1 MSARTLVLDR
11 GTGHEEVVSCVDP
24 ETGLRAIIA
33 IYSTALG
40 PALGGTR
47 FYPYPDE
54 DAALAD
60 VLELAR
66 AMAYKSALAGLALGG
81 GKAVIIGDPARD
93 KTAPLLRA
101 YGAFINGL
109 GGRYITACDVGTE
122 SADMDVVASVCPFT
136 TGRTAST
143 GGAGDSSILTAY
155 GVALGMRAAAEELWG
170 GAALRGRRVGVE
182 GVGKVGARL
191 VDHLLEEGCAVTV
204 FDVDGA
210 AVARTVA
217 RHPQVTVVPH
227 REALIG
233 ADIDVY
239 APCALGGTVTV
250 DALTSLRARI
260 VCGGANNQLAP
271 GAEELLAD
279 RGTVYVP
286 DFMVNAGGLIQVA
299 EEIGGFDA
307 DRARQRATGI
317 YETTKR
323 VLRIAARDGILPVA
337 AAERLAEHRMAQP

>member
-1 MSARTLVLDR
+1 
-11 GTGHEEVVSCVDP
+11 
-24 ETGLRAIIA
+24 
-33 IYSTALG
+33 
-40 PALGGTR
+40 
-47 FYPYPDE
+47 
-54 DAALAD
+54 
-60 VLELAR
+60 
-66 AMAYKSALAGLALGG
+66 
-81 GKAVIIGDPARD
+81 
-93 KTAPLLRA
+93 
-101 YGAFINGL
+101 
-109 GGRYITACDVGTE
+109 
-122 SADMDVVASVCPFT
+122 
-136 TGRTAST
+136 
-143 GGAGDSSILTAY
+143 
-155 GVALGMRAAAEELWG
+155 
-170 GAALRGRRVGVE
+170 VE

-217 RHPQVTVVPH
+217 RHPQVTVVRD

-307 DRARQRATGI
+307 ERARQRATGI